1 MQMIFLVI
9 FGGLMLILG
18 AFYLTNSWQR
28 YREWKSGTI
37 IVVLSLIA
45 VVYGAINLPYFHKD
59 KQSASQ
65 ESSSAQVV
73 QDSSFSNRLSGIN
86 GGQTSANQQASV
98 LRQLQKGYSKLGTVE
113 FKESTNTYVIKPT
126 DDNTVSAIKALVDDP
141 SQASQIGWSDLTN
154 SIKKNSAQ
162 VSKALNGDYS
172 ISIVNPDNTKQAVYT
187 AKDGQTTYDIA
198 NQK

>member
-1 MQMIFLVI
+1 MLILVI
-9 FGGLMLILG
+9 FAGLTLILG

-45 VVYGAINLPYFHKD
+45 VVYGAINLPYWNRNS
-59 KQSASQ
+59 QSG
-65 ESSSAQVV
+65 SSSTSSSQQV
-73 QDSSFSNRLSGIN
+73 QSSSFSNALSGIN
-86 GGQTSANQQASV
+86 GAANGQNQQMSV

-113 FKESTNTYVIKPT
+113 FREEDNTYVVKPT
-126 DDNTVSAIKALVDDP
+126 DDNTVKAVQALVQDP
-141 SQASQIGWSDLTN
+141 SQASQIGWSNLTD
-154 SIKKNSAQ
+154 SIKKNSEQ

-172 ISIVNPDNTKQAVYT
+172 ISIVNPDKTSQAVYT
-187 AKDGQTTYDIA
+187 AKNGQTTYDIA

>member
-1 MQMIFLVI
+1 MLILVI
-9 FGGLMLILG
+9 FAGLTLILG

-45 VVYGAINLPYFHKD
+45 VVYGAINLPYWNRSS
-59 KQSASQ
+59 QSG
-65 ESSSAQVV
+65 SSSTSSSQQV
-73 QDSSFSNRLSGIN
+73 QSSSFSNALSGIN
-86 GGQTSANQQASV
+86 GAANGQNQQMSV

-113 FKESTNTYVIKPT
+113 FREEDNTYVVKPT
-126 DDNTVSAIKALVDDP
+126 DDNTVKAIQALVQDP
-141 SQASQIGWSDLTN
+141 SQASQIGWSNLTD
-154 SIKKNSAQ
+154 SIKKNSEQ

-172 ISIVNPDNTKQAVYT
+172 ISIVNPDKTSQAVYT
-187 AKDGQTTYDIA
+187 AKNGQITYDIA

>member
-1 MQMIFLVI
+1 MLILVI
-9 FGGLMLILG
+9 FAGLTLILG

-45 VVYGAINLPYFHKD
+45 VVYGAINLPYWNRSS
-59 KQSASQ
+59 QSG
-65 ESSSAQVV
+65 SSSTSSSQQV
-73 QDSSFSNRLSGIN
+73 QSSSFSNALSGIN
-86 GGQTSANQQASV
+86 GAANGQNQQMSV

-113 FKESTNTYVIKPT
+113 FREEDNTYVVKPT
-126 DDNTVSAIKALVDDP
+126 DDNTVKAIQALVQDP
-141 SQASQIGWSDLTN
+141 SQASQIGWSNLTD
-154 SIKKNSAQ
+154 SIKKNSEQ

-172 ISIVNPDNTKQAVYT
+172 ISIVNPDKTSQAVYT
-187 AKDGQTTYDIA
+187 ANNGQTTYDIA

>member
-1 MQMIFLVI
+1 MIFLVI

-28 YREWKSGTI
+28 YHEWKSGTI

-45 VVYGAINLPYFHKD
+45 VIYGAINLPYFHKD

-65 ESSSAQVV
+65 ESSSAQVA
-73 QDSSFSNRLSGIN
+73 QASSFSNHFSGIN
-86 GGQTSANQQASV
+86 GNQTSANQQAAI

-113 FKESTNTYVIKPT
+113 FKEDSNTYVIKPT
-126 DDNTVSAIKALVDDP
+126 DDNTASAIKALVDDP
-141 SQASQIGWSDLTN
+141 SQASQIGWSDLTD
-154 SIKKNSAQ
+154 SIKKTSAQ

-172 ISIVNPDNTKQAVYT
+172 VSIVNPDNPKQAVYT
-187 AKDGQTTYDIA
+187 AKNGETTYDIA
-198 NQK
+198 DQK